1 MRVAEIIKESVEI
14 DSTHI
19 RELKIDLLDEAT
31 ITKLYRSIILI
42 YENKFSFIREF
53 VQNAYDAVVEIW
65 ENKYTDIIALDKFLI
80 ENPIILVMYKD
91 ESDKLY
97 IEIKET
103 KGAGIS
109 KDRMLNIFENI
120 TKTTKDNSLNQIGAK
135 GIGKLSALAY
145 TDEYFIETVYDFI
158 KYNYKVTW
166 YNQSGVPK
174 IIKLSETL
182 TKEENYTSIKVYI
195 DDHDKDSF
203 GNSIVNFLPYFNNI
217 FYINTPIS
225 YNSKSTYT
233 RNSGGYYNYSNTIR
247 KHDGFNTNPLHN
259 YKTFMFRENV
269 VVFDELHLVVD
280 KIPYKIN
287 WKELGI
293 ADKICLPLAIK
304 CSSEFILL
312 NDNRDSIRYTKEVK
326 EYILNKINEFKQE
339 VYELLPKVDFDLN
352 LVNIPFK
359 IGSAEFYPH
368 GNIIYN
374 YKNDDN
380 IFVINLDNLFKSDYD
395 SNLLNVVGL
404 VRNKKLLKHSNYLGR
419 VTKSKIIFYKDVSLN
434 GIKLDFD
441 NIPENS
447 YIHNDAPIY
456 TSNINPSKLKEYEDL
471 YLKVV
476 SSKYKPISDHVLD
489 SNIKKQYKQNNEVV
503 GYLLTGYTII
513 KERTIL
519 KLSDINDNYIVF
531 SSDENLDTIK
541 RLKKIID
548 NIIKNKKNFLIV
560 APTYYKQIPY
570 NFEYFA
576 KNSNQY
582 ITYCTFNNLKNDKV
596 FDNFKNIIGTIFNHC
611 SNINYERLY
620 KIYKN
625 NYINT
630 AFLQYTD
637 IVDISTSRNLLYS
650 YSTDTN
656 KYINDNIIIN
666 NDLIAAINNI
676 VKVYLLNTF
685 LIYIDYD
692 RVFNNGQEDF
702 IADFINKNL
711 TPIN

>member
-65 ENKYTDIIALDKFLI
+65 ENKYINILPLDKFLI
-80 ENPIILVMYKD
+80 ENPIILGMYKD

-326 EYILNKINEFKQE
+326 KYILNKINEFKHE
-339 VYELLPKVDFDLN
+339 LYELLPKIDFDLY
-352 LVNIPFK
+352 LDCKPLK
-359 IGSAEFYPH
+359 IGNVDFYPH
-368 GNIIYN
+368 QNVIYN

-380 IFVINLDNLFKSDYD
+380 IFNINLNNFFKYNHD
-395 SNLLNVVGL
+395 SSLLNVVGV
-404 VRNKKLLKHSNYLGR
+404 VRKKKLLKHSNYLR
-419 VTKSKIIFYKDVSLN
+419 RATKNNVLYYKDISLS
-434 GIKLDFD
+434 GIKVDVD
-441 NIPENS
+441 NMPDDS
-447 YIHNDAPIY
+447 YIHNDIPIY
-456 TSNINPSKLKEYEDL
+456 TSYINKDKLKDYEEL

-476 SSKYKPISDHVLD
+476 SSKYKPISNYIIDN
-489 SNIKKQYKQNNEVV
+489 NIKKQYKQNDEVV

-513 KERTIL
+513 KERTVV
-519 KLSDINDNYIVF
+519 KLSNINDEYIVF
-531 SSDENLDTIK
+531 SSEEDLDNIK
-541 RLKKIID
+541 SLKKIID
-548 NIIKNKKNFLIV
+548 NIVNVKKKFLIV
-560 APTYYKQIPY
+560 APTYYKKIPY

-576 KNSNQY
+576 HHNKQY
-582 ITYCTFNNLKNDKV
+582 SIYCTFKHLSDTDIFN
-596 FDNFKNIIGTIFNHC
+596 NFKRIFNIMFNNYNIDYQKLYKVYKKNYISDAFKQYTNIIT
-611 SNINYERLY
+611 E
-620 KIYKN
+620 
-625 NYINT
+625 
-630 AFLQYTD
+630 
-637 IVDISTSRNLLYS
+637 STSKDLLNS
-650 YSTDTN
+650 YSLGN
-656 KYINDNIIIN
+656 SKYIDDNMNID
-666 NDLIAAINNI
+666 NDLIAFIENIIKLYYLNPFLLYIN
-676 VKVYLLNTF
+676 
-685 LIYIDYD
+685 YD
-692 RVFNNGQEDF
+692 KAFDDKNEDF
-702 IADFINKNL
+702 IADLINKNL
-711 TPIN
+711 IPIN